1 LSYLRVLAQ
10 NSAGRLIRIMG
21 EDGAAAYR
29 RIGEDIMNQEYD
41 VVVGEAPTTPAQKE
55 QTTNIL
61 VQMAQQLLPT
71 GTNIYPLVATYLPIP
86 QEDKAKLV
94 KALTPSPEAAQ
105 QAQATAQAQQ
115 QQEAAMNAVI
125 AEATKARAARD
136 LAEAQVKQASI
147 GKVVAEADK
156 VMADTARTLEETG
169 SIAAQTDALRNA
181 PAQDVRVVI

>member
-1 LSYLRVLAQ
+1 
-10 NSAGRLIRIMG
+10 
-21 EDGAAAYR
+21 
-29 RIGEDIMNQEYD
+29 
-41 VVVGEAPTTPAQKE
+41 
-55 QTTNIL
+55 
-61 VQMAQQLLPT
+61 MAK
-71 GTNIYPLVATYLPIP
+71 YLPIP
-86 QEDKAKLV
+86 QQDKAQLI

-105 QAQATAQAQQ
+105 QAQAAAQAQQ

-125 AEATKARAARD
+125 AEATRARATKD
-136 LAEAQVKQASI
+136 LADAQVKQASI